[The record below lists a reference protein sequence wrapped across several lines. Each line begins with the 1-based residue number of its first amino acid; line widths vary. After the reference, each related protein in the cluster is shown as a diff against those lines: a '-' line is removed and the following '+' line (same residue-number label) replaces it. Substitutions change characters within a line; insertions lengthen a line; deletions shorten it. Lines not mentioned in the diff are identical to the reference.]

1 MERIT
6 KGLLLKMLQNT
17 EDDAV
22 FSCRRHD
29 KDYQEVKLG
38 KRDIEAYL
46 HKTKHL
52 AWNNINELTLDD
64 NLYV

>member
-29 KDYQEVKLG
+29 KDY
-38 KRDIEAYL
+38 
-46 HKTKHL
+46 
-52 AWNNINELTLDD
+52 
-64 NLYV
+64 